1 MKMCNSKSEGYIL
14 LDVGGTFVKGS
25 IAGPSG
31 EVLNEEE
38 FKFPMRSEGT
48 EEEILGALSMSVGKG
63 LSLLAARGLRLA
75 GIGATVPGPF
85 DYAKGIPLMKHKFQS
100 VYGVDFKAFIHRLP
114 NVPED
119 IPIVFDSDVIAALKG
134 EMRCGYAKE
143 YDNAAI
149 VTIGTGLG
157 FALSV
162 DGNIPLSTMGSP
174 AVTIYRTPCC
184 DGILEDF
191 VSKRGIM
198 RGYRALSGD
207 PDESL
212 SVADIA
218 SRARSGDN
226 AASQAFL
233 DAGAALAGAIKGILA
248 EYRIQ
253 CLLFGGQISKSF
265 DLMEPAVRE
274 GLGCPAASSGA
285 DTLRSSAALPDLK
298 LISQV
303 KNMDTAALHGIIS
316 QILR

>member
-1 MKMCNSKSEGYIL
+1 MKMCSSKSEGYIL

-25 IAGPSG
+25 IAGASS

-48 EEEILGALSMSVGKG
+48 AEEILGALSMSVGKG

-85 DYAKGIPLMKHKFQS
+85 DYAKGIPLMTHKFQS
-100 VYGVDFKAFIHRLP
+100 VYRLDFKAFIHRLP
-114 NVPED
+114 DVPED
-119 IPIVFDSDVIAALKG
+119 IPVVFDSDVIAALKG
-134 EMRCGYAKE
+134 EMRCGYAKD

-149 VTIGTGLG
+149 ITIGTGLG

-162 DGNIPLSTMGSP
+162 NGNIPVTQLGSP
-174 AVTIYRTPCC
+174 SVTIYRMPCR

-191 VSKRGIM
+191 VSKRGIL
-198 RGYRALSGD
+198 RGYKTLSGES
-207 PDESL
+207 DESI

-218 SRARSGDN
+218 SRARSGDK

-233 DAGAALAGAIKGILA
+233 DAGSALAEAIKGILE
-248 EYRIQ
+248 EYSIQ

-265 DLMEPAVRE
+265 DLMEPALSE
-274 GLGCPAASSGA
+274 GLGYP
-285 DTLRSSAALPDLK
+285 AALPALK

-316 QILR
+316 QIRR